1 MKINKNLLNHAV
13 INQLD
18 ADLAGED
25 YEAMDEMLQ
34 LLMKSDENCNIL
46 HEYLSDTAQ
55 KNLKEGWTTK
65 AWKED

>member
-25 YEAMDEMLQ
+25 YDAMDEMLQ
-34 LLMKSDENCNIL
+34 LLMKSDDNCNIL

-55 KNLKEGWTTK
+55 RNLEEGLTTK
-65 AWKED
+65 NWIED